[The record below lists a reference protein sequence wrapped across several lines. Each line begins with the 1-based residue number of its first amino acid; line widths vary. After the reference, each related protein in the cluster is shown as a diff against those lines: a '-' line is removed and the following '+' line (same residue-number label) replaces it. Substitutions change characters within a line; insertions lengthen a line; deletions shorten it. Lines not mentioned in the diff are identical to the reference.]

1 MLKGILCL
9 IIVFACG
16 GLGLIKAQ
24 TFSARLEDLA
34 DLKDMIHILQTEMS
48 YRKDPLPSAFAR
60 IAAYK
65 ENRAMELL
73 RQCSDSMKE
82 SLDLKQCW
90 EQAVE
95 NAYEKN
101 GSCLTGED
109 LAILKDLGLQLGK
122 SDIKGQA
129 AMFALTEAK
138 LERQIEQA
146 DREKES
152 KGKMYRGLGF
162 SIGIVI
168 AIILI

>member
-16 GLGLIKAQ
+16 GLGLLKAQ
-24 TFSARLEDLA
+24 TYSARLEDLA

-48 YRKDPLPSAFAR
+48 YRKDPLPNAFAR
-60 IAAYK
+60 IASYK
-65 ENRAMELL
+65 DNRAMDLL
-73 RQCSDSMKE
+73 RRCSDSMKE

-90 EQAVE
+90 EQAVKY
-95 NAYEKN
+95 AYEKS

-109 LAILKDLGLQLGK
+109 LVILKDLGLQLGK

-129 AMFALTEAK
+129 AMFALTETK
-138 LERQIEQA
+138 LENQIEQA
-146 DREKES
+146 TKEKES
-152 KGKMYRGLGF
+152 KGKMYKGLGF